1 MQPQNSPKVP
11 YMRIL
16 SILTYYAPHWTG
28 LTQHAQ
34 RVAEGLA
41 ARGHNVTVLTTRHRH
56 DLARDEMING
66 VRVVRLQPVSRFSRG
81 MITPAIPWAAARLI
95 AQHDVVQIHTPLP
108 EAPIIGLLC
117 KILNRPLLMT
127 HHGDVVMPKGPF
139 NQFVQRSAFVVL
151 QQAGRLADAVTS
163 YSRDYADHSPLLR
176 QFRSKLRYIYPPVQ
190 MPPPDRA
197 AAAAWRT
204 ELGLDGK
211 KLIGF
216 AGRWVEEKGFDY
228 LLQALPKIRESYP
241 EAHLVY
247 AGEQQVVYDNFYTRC
262 LPLIE
267 AQRDHVTF
275 LGLLH
280 DPQQMAN
287 FYAMCDLF
295 TLPSR
300 TDMMALVQ
308 VESLLS
314 GTPVVATDIPGARV
328 VIQET
333 GMGKLVPPH
342 DPPALAQGI
351 VEVLQHAACF
361 RPDPQRV
368 RAIFDT
374 ERSLDHY
381 ETLMQSIAATKMATP
396 NQTLTDA
403 DQNKL
408 DVLLRNEADMAF
420 RRRARRLLDWLE
432 LRDGERVFDCG
443 CGMGFY
449 LMAMG
454 ELRNLRLVGLDGD
467 VERLHWAQREQV
479 PAALLNGDILKLP
492 FPDGSLDKVL
502 MSEVLEHIS
511 DDRKALSEIYRVL
524 KPGGILALS
533 VPHERYPFWWDPINH
548 IWIGLGG
555 QPIRRGPI
563 AGIWSNHERL
573 YDPNDL
579 QNRMREAGFD
589 LEIVEE
595 ATHYSFP
602 LIHFLVYGI
611 GKPLIEHN
619 LLPSSLRT
627 SADRFA
633 GSQNSGSLLNPI
645 NLGLSVFRLI
655 DRLNDRPQARNKHT
669 FVNVLVK
676 ARKPRT

>member
-1 MQPQNSPKVP
+1 
-11 YMRIL
+11 MRIL

-41 ARGHNVTVLTTRHRH
+41 ARGHSVTVLTTRHSPE
-56 DLARDEMING
+56 LARDDLING
-66 VRVVRLQPVSRFSRG
+66 VRVVRLQPVARFSRG
-81 MITPAIPWAAARLI
+81 MITPAFPLAAARLI
-95 AQHDVVQIHTPLP
+95 AEHDLVQIHTPLP
-108 EAPIIGLLC
+108 EAPLVGLLC
-117 KILNRPLLMT
+117 RLQSRPLLMT
-127 HHGDVVMPKGPF
+127 HHGDVVMPPGPF
-139 NQFVQRSAFVVL
+139 NQFVQRAAFTVLHSA
-151 QQAGRLADAVTS
+151 GMLANAVTS
-163 YSRDYADHSPLLR
+163 YSRDYANNSALLR
-176 QFRSKLRYIYPPVQ
+176 HFRSKLSYVYPPVDL
-190 MPPPDRA
+190 PPPDRE
-197 AAAAWRT
+197 AAAAWRS

-211 KLIGF
+211 LLIGF
-216 AGRWVEEKGFDY
+216 AGRWVQEKGFDY
-228 LLQALPKIRESYP
+228 LLQALPQIRAAYP

-247 AGEQQVVYDNFYTRC
+247 AGEQQVVYDNFYTHC
-262 LPLIE
+262 KPLID
-267 AQRDHVTF
+267 AQHEHLTF
-275 LGLLH
+275 LGLIR

-328 VIQET
+328 VLQET
-333 GMGKLVPPH
+333 GMGRLVPPH
-342 DPPALAQGI
+342 DPNGLAAGI
-351 VEVLQHAACF
+351 VEVLGHPECY
-361 RPDPQRV
+361 RTDRE
-368 RAIFDT
+368 RLRTIFDVD
-374 ERSLDHY
+374 RSLDQY
-381 ETLMQSIAATKMATP
+381 EAIMQRISPPAAQQPAAT
-396 NQTLTDA
+396 TLTDD
-403 DQNKL
+403 DQQKL
-408 DVLLRNEADMAF
+408 GVLLRNEADMAF
-420 RRRARRLLDWLE
+420 RRRAHRLLDWLE

-449 LMAMG
+449 LMTIGA
-454 ELRNLRLVGLDGD
+454 LRQLNLVGLDGD

-479 PAALLNGDILKLP
+479 PAGLLSGDILKLP
-492 FPDGSLDKVL
+492 FPDASFDKVL

-511 DDRKALSEIYRVL
+511 DDRVALSEIFRVL

-533 VPHERYPFWWDPINH
+533 VPHARYPFWWDPINH
-548 IWIGLGG
+548 IWIALGG
-555 QPIRRGPI
+555 QPIRSGPI

-573 YDPNDL
+573 YDPADL
-579 QNRMREAGFD
+579 VERMRAAGFE

-619 LLPSSLRT
+619 LLPDNLRK
-627 SADRFA
+627 SADRFS
-633 GSQNSGSLLNPI
+633 GQQNSGSLLNPI
-645 NLGLSVFRLI
+645 NLGLSIFRLI
-655 DRLNDRPQARNKHT
+655 DRLNDQPPDSFLRRRART

-676 ARKPRT
+676 ARKPASR

>member
-1 MQPQNSPKVP
+1 
-11 YMRIL
+11 MRIL

-41 ARGHNVTVLTTRHRH
+41 ARGHTVTVLTTRHSPE
-56 DLARDEMING
+56 LVRDEMVNG
-66 VRVVRLQPVSRFSRG
+66 VRVVRLQPVARFSRG
-81 MITPAIPWAAARLI
+81 MIAPAFLLAAARLI
-95 AQHDVVQIHTPLP
+95 VEHDVVQIHTPLP
-108 EAPIIGLLC
+108 EAPLVGLLC
-117 KILNRPLLMT
+117 RLQGRPLLMT
-127 HHGDVVMPKGPF
+127 HHGDVVMPAGPF
-139 NQFVQRSAFVVL
+139 NQFVQRAAFVVL
-151 QQAGRLADAVTS
+151 RTAGTLAHAVTS
-163 YSRDYADHSPLLR
+163 YSHDYASHSRLLAH
-176 QFRSKLRYIYPPVQ
+176 FGHKLSYIYPPVDL
-190 MPPPDRA
+190 PPPDQQA
-197 AAAAWRT
+197 ASAWRA
-204 ELGLDGK
+204 ELGLEGK
-211 KLIGF
+211 LLIGF
-216 AGRWVEEKGFDY
+216 AGRWVQEKGFDY
-228 LLQALPKIRESYP
+228 LLQALPQIRAAYP

-262 LPLIE
+262 QPLIE
-267 AQRDHVTF
+267 AQQAHLTF
-275 LGLLH
+275 LGLIR

-314 GTPVVATDIPGARV
+314 GTPVVATNIPGARV
-328 VIQET
+328 VVQET
-333 GMGKLVPPH
+333 GMGRLVEPH
-342 DPPALAQGI
+342 DPEDLATGI
-351 VEVLQHAACF
+351 VEVLR
-361 RPDPQRV
+361 RPECYQTDGERL

-374 ERSLDHY
+374 DRSLDQY
-381 ETLMQSIAATKMATP
+381 EAIMQGIILPSTPTATTLSS
-396 NQTLTDA
+396 A
-403 DQNKL
+403 DQQKL
-408 DVLLRNEADMAF
+408 GVLLRNEADMAF
-420 RRRARRLLDWLE
+420 RRRALRLLDWLE

-449 LMAMG
+449 LMTIGA
-454 ELRNLRLVGLDGD
+454 LRQVELVGLDGD
-467 VERLHWAQREQV
+467 TERLHWAQREQV
-479 PAALLNGDILKLP
+479 PAALLSGDILKLP
-492 FPDGSLDKVL
+492 FPDASFDKVL

-511 DDRKALSEIYRVL
+511 DDRVALSEIYRVL

-533 VPHERYPFWWDPINH
+533 VPHARYPFWWDPINH
-548 IWIGLGG
+548 LWIALGG
-555 QPIRRGPI
+555 QPIRSGPI

-573 YDPNDL
+573 YEPQVL
-579 QNRMREAGFD
+579 QERMRAAGFE

-619 LLPSSLRT
+619 LLPTTLRK

-633 GSQNSGSLLNPI
+633 GQQNSGSLLNPI
-645 NLGLSVFRLI
+645 NLGLAVFRLI
-655 DRLNDRPQARNKHT
+655 DRLNDQPPGSFWQRRART

-676 ARKPRT
+676 ARKPASS